1 MLAVAAVV
9 VLCATIVAVAVAVAV
24 TAAAAAVCCP
34 AGNLLQH
41 LIQKLVQRSLLR
53 WLCCAAFKHHAAPFA
68 QRGDHPL
75 HFGQPLEC
83 CQQCISQ
90 CFFTSPLLQ

>member
-9 VLCATIVAVAVAVAV
+9 VVCATIVAVAAV
-24 TAAAAAVCCP
+24 AAAVCAP

-53 WLCCAAFKHHAAPFA
+53 WLCYAAFKHHAAPFA